1 MFFPSIEKVH
11 VIRGEETVS
20 LEYAPQGFLLIFALE
35 DGSSLRAGEFG
46 ASLQKHDVYLFPHSV
61 HPVFNFANKRGNPNI
76 LMSFCINDNAFR
88 WTVEQLGPKL
98 HADSMV
104 VRSCLLNILNSCALQ
119 PDYFA
124 DSINYSIISLL
135 YHSYVG
141 VQNRKV
147 RAGPISD
154 GIIIAPTPNETLKRI
169 LNYIEEHISSEKLID
184 ELSETS
190 MQSPKQIGELFKYE
204 YGCTVLQFI
213 NRFRLFKAKELMC
226 YTNYSI
232 TEISSM
238 TGFRSIHYFS
248 RYFKAK
254 EKVSPIEYKHAI
266 IRKRVPSVAKN
277 HKSIEFNM

>member
-1 MFFPSIEKVH
+1 MFFPSIESVH
-11 VIRGEETVS
+11 VIQCEERVS
-20 LEYAPQGFLLIFALE
+20 LEYTQDGFLLIFALE
-35 DGSSLRAGEFG
+35 NDGSLRAGEFG
-46 ASLQKHDVYLFPHSV
+46 ASPQKHDVYLFPLSA
-61 HPVFNFANKRGNPNI
+61 HPVLDFAGRRGSPNV
-76 LMSFCINDNAFR
+76 LVSFSINDKAFR
-88 WTVEQLGPKL
+88 RTIEQLGPKL

-104 VRSCLLNILNSCALQ
+104 VRSCLLNILNSYALQ
-119 PDYFA
+119 PDYFT
-124 DSINYSIISLL
+124 DSINYNIISLL

-141 VQNRKV
+141 VQKRKV
-147 RAGPISD
+147 RAGPLSD
-154 GIIIAPTPNETLKRI
+154 GIIITPTPNETLNRI
-169 LNYIEEHISSEKLID
+169 LNYIEEHISNEKLID

-254 EKVSPIEYKHAI
+254 EKISPIEYKHAI
-266 IRKRVPSVAKN
+266 ARKMVLGVAKN
-277 HKSIEFNM
+277 HK